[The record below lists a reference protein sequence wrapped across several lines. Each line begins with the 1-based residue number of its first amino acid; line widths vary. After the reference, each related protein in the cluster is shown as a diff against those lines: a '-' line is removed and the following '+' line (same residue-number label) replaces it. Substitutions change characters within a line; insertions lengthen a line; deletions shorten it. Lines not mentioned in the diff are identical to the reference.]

1 MKSIILEKIL
11 RSSLELFVKKG
22 IREISVHDIVKSAN
36 ISTRTFYR
44 YFKSKEM
51 VIDYIIT
58 SGIKKNK
65 LALQMVTKEIKN
77 PIDAYVIFISTT
89 YPGIKN
95 MSNQFFMDLVKYFP
109 KQFEQLNNFVFK
121 DITAFYIDNIRKGK
135 KMGLYRKEI
144 NENLCAYYIVESVFN
159 SLYKLFLNSKEF
171 SKEFVYLEIRRII
184 SFGMLTKK
192 GMIKFNE
199 SSKNYFPELT
209 DMKLPVNQPHGKKQ

>member
-11 RSSLELFVKKG
+11 TSSLEHFVKKG

-44 YFKSKEM
+44 YFRSKEM

-65 LALQMVTKEIKN
+65 LALQMVANEIKN
-77 PIDAYVIFISTT
+77 PVDAYVIFISTT
-89 YPGIKN
+89 YPGLKN
-95 MSNQFFMDLVKYFP
+95 MSNQFFTDLVKYFP
-109 KQFEQLNNFVFK
+109 KQFAQLNNFVFK

-144 NENLCAYYIVESVFN
+144 NENLCAFYIVESVFN
-159 SLYKLFLNSKEF
+159 SIYKLFLNSKKF
-171 SKEFVYLEIRRII
+171 SKEFVYLEIRR
-184 SFGMLTKK
+184 MLSYGILTRK
-192 GMIKFNE
+192 GIKKFNE

-209 DMKLPVNQPHGKKQ
+209 DMKMPVNQIPAKK